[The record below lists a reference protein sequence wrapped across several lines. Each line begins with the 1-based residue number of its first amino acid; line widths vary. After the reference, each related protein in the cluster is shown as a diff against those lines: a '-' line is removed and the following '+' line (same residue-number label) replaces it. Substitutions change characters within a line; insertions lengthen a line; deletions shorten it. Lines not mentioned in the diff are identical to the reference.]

1 MKIPFEVIKKAKKN
15 LHPKKKL
22 FKTKTK
28 VNVTTSN
35 ALPGGVSF
43 FAIFFFIWII
53 IRVVGLISNN
63 IEDKESPLMNEI
75 EIDRVKSA
83 IENKQS
89 KVAEEI
95 ENLLEK

>member
-22 FKTKTK
+22 FKTK